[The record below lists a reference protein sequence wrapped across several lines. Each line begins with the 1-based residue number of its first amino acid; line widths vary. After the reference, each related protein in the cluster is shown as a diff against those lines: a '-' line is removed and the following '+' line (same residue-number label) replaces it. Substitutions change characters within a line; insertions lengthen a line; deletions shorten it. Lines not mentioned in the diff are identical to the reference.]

1 MFGHENLMQI
11 ELFSYLERMMLV
23 DQLVHLVDLL
33 EGNLG
38 NQVVVLGIQAVVLGS
53 QAVVL
58 GSQAVPGDNLDMV
71 VVVDDLYNK

>member
-38 NQVVVLGIQAVVLGS
+38 NQVVVLGN

-71 VVVDDLYNK
+71 VVVDDLYNE